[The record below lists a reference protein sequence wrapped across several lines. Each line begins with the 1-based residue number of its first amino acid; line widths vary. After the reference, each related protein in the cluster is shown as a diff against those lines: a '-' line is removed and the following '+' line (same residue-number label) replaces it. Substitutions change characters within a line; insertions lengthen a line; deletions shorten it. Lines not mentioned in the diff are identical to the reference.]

1 MSDLPQGI
9 FIDGVEFPFDDSS
22 SILDFTDKALGDKL
36 IPTLCNDDNLQ
47 PYGACRVCSVE
58 VQLAED

>member
-47 PYGACRVCSVE
+47 PNEACRVC
-58 VQLAED
+58 